1 MSALLD
7 LAAAGPVP
15 RDLAHGLLAS
25 PRGALEAAARA
36 RRARARGDVTT
47 YSPKVFLPLTN
58 LCRNA
63 CGYCSFRRNPDEPG
77 AWTMSPDEV
86 RTFLE
91 AGRATGCTEALFCL
105 GDTPE
110 SFSTAYRELL
120 RSFGHGSTVD
130 YLVASGSLAL
140 DLGLLP
146 HTNAGVLSRADL
158 VRLRAVNAS
167 QGLMLESTADH
178 LGLPG
183 GAHYGAPDKAPAV
196 RLAVH
201 ESAGVERIPFTSGL
215 LVGIGEQEA
224 ERVDTLL
231 AIADLH
237 ATYGH
242 IQEVIVQR
250 FTSRPGVR
258 MAAWPEPD
266 QEAVCRAVALARLIL
281 PDEVSVQAPPNLS
294 ARPGEHDG
302 VAENRAL
309 LAAGIDDFGGISP
322 LTPDFINPRHAW
334 PHVDALGALCAEG
347 GSTLRPRLPVHAR
360 FLDEPGW
367 VADRVRAVA
376 ASCAGAPALEVG

>member
-1 MSALLD
+1 VSALLD

-266 QEAVCRAVALARLIL
+266 QEAVCRAVA
-281 PDEVSVQAPPNLS
+281 
-294 ARPGEHDG
+294 
-302 VAENRAL
+302 
-309 LAAGIDDFGGISP
+309 AGIDDFGGISP

>member
-1 MSALLD
+1 VSALLT
-7 LAAAGPVP
+7 LAATGPVP
-15 RDLAHGLLAS
+15 RGRAHELSAE
-25 PRGALEAAARA
+25 PRGALEDAARA
-36 RRARARGDVTT
+36 RRARARGAVTT

-110 SFSTAYRELL
+110 SFSSAYRDLL

-146 HTNAGVLSRADL
+146 HTNAGVLSQGDL
-158 VRLRAVNAS
+158 ARLRAVNAS
-167 QGLMLESTADH
+167 QGLMLESTADR
-178 LGLPG
+178 LGRPG
-183 GAHYGAPDKAPAV
+183 GAHHGAPDKAPAV

-201 ESAGVERIPFTSGL
+201 AAAGVERVPFTSGL
-215 LVGIGEQEA
+215 LVGIGETEA

-231 AIADLH
+231 AIAELH

-266 QEAVCRAVALARLIL
+266 QEAVCRSVALARLIL
-281 PDEVSVQAPPNLS
+281 PDDVSVQAPPNLS

-302 VAENRAL
+302 AAENRAL

-334 PHVDALGALCAEG
+334 PHVEALGALCADR
-347 GSTLRPRLPVHAR
+347 GSVLRPRLPVHPR

-367 VADRVRAVA
+367 VGERVRAVA
-376 ASCAGAPALEVG
+376 ASLSGPRALAVG